1 MNDFLTIETELNNIK
16 RSLYYLVQKGSN
28 VNGIISLLIGNY
40 QMIGLIELMNE
51 DNRFNAKK
59 YLYKSAKVEELQF
72 KVAKGLLPKIEID
85 KPTIWGTLYKTIG
98 VVLLSDSVPLLYSF
112 FEVIDDVGG
121 DEVRKGY
128 HYNTAYAIKY
138 LVLGNRDKSRH
149 YLELAQKAAD
159 RKKAKTETGY
169 SDVVEG
175 ILDSNP
181 ELISQGIEKNLKYH
195 HRCETGIFKAF
206 CLEATAMVKLAKMYG
221 FEVSTDS
228 SYIHQ
233 GLLQHDPDIVF
244 EDIDEVYEAL
254 GITKT

>member
-1 MNDFLTIETELNNIK
+1 M
-16 RSLYYLVQKGSN
+16 
-28 VNGIISLLIGNY
+28 
-40 QMIGLIELMNE
+40 
-51 DNRFNAKK
+51 
-59 YLYKSAKVEELQF
+59 
-72 KVAKGLLPKIEID
+72 
-85 KPTIWGTLYKTIG
+85 
-98 VVLLSDSVPLLYSF
+98 LYSF
-112 FEVIDDVGG
+112 FYVIDDVGG

-138 LVLGNRDKSRH
+138 LVLGNREKSRQ
-149 YLELAQKAAD
+149 YLELVKKAPD

-175 ILDSNP
+175 ILDNNP
-181 ELISQGIEKNLKYH
+181 ELISQGVEKNLKYH

-221 FEVSTDS
+221 FEVNTDS

-233 GLLQHDPDIVF
+233 GLLQHAPDIVF

-254 GITKT
+254 GITKTNLL

>member
-1 MNDFLTIETELNNIK
+1 MTDLLTTEVKVKHIES
-16 RSLYYLVQKGSN
+16 SLFYLTQKDSN
-28 VNGIISLLIGNY
+28 VSNIIGLLTLDY
-40 QMIGLIELMNE
+40 RQLGLIELIKNS
-51 DNRFNAKK
+51 DKATFKK
-59 YLYKSAKVEELQF
+59 NFYKSSKVSELRF
-72 KVAKGLLPKIEID
+72 KVAKGLFPKIEIG

-98 VVLLSDSVPLLYSF
+98 GVLLSDSVPLLYSF

-138 LVLGNRDKSRH
+138 LVLGNREKSRH
-149 YLELAQKAAD
+149 YLELVKKATD
-159 RKKAKTETGY
+159 RRKAKTETGY

-175 ILDSNP
+175 ILDNNP
-181 ELISQGIEKNLKYH
+181 ELISLGIEKNLKYH

-221 FEVSTDS
+221 FEVNTDS

-233 GLLQHDPDIVF
+233 GLLQHEPDIVF

-254 GITKT
+254 GIIKT